1 MIIFQHFTIYLMKVI
16 IIIIN
21 NTMQCFIFSIR
32 LHFQLSLILSLMSFL
47 WEPEWFISL
56 PWGLFLLFYLSF
68 YLWFIFQ
75 AIFILSSSFIPEI
88 MGCKVKSQSQQYL
101 AKQQGLEHLFLFDNF
116 PRYSIK
122 FFEQRIGYHLTCG
135 HIFFIQPKL

>member
-1 MIIFQHFTIYLMKVI
+1 MIIFYHFTIYLMKVI

-32 LHFQLSLILSLMSFL
+32 LHFQLSLILSLISFLCL

-56 PWGLFLLFYLSF
+56 PWGLFQLFYLSF

-122 FFEQRIGYHLTCG
+122 FFE
-135 HIFFIQPKL
+135 